1 MQLTSK
7 IIRKFNYNSLAFHLL
22 LSEAPKKYKV
32 YYIPKRGS
40 GFRVIAQPT
49 KELKNVQ
56 RFIVSLLQPV
66 LPVHHKAMAYQY
78 KKSIK
83 DNALLHKDN
92 NYVLKMDFQNFFNKI
107 KPGIFLSKLE
117 DAGLKLEP
125 SDKETLRYLLFWRP
139 GTKKS
144 VTLILSVGA
153 PSSPFISNFVMYD
166 FDKNIDDWCQRNS
179 IVYSRYADDITFSTN
194 TKDLLSSVPKMVKK
208 MLAEHVPGLSINESK
223 TIFTSMA
230 HNRHVTG
237 VTLTSQGK
245 LSIGRD
251 RKRML
256 YAKVHRYSLGLLSS
270 EEINKVRGLITFV
283 NYLEG
288 DFLLRLRKKYGH
300 DLIDKFLKEG
310 NE

>member
-7 IIRKFNYNSLAFHLL
+7 IISKFNYTNLDFHLL
-22 LSEAPKKYKV
+22 LADAPKKYKV
-32 YYIPKRGS
+32 YHIPKRGS
-40 GFRVIAQPT
+40 GFRMIAQPT
-49 KELKNVQ
+49 KELKHVQ
-56 RFIVSLLQPV
+56 RFLVSILEPN

-83 DNALLHKDN
+83 DNALLHSNN

-107 KPGIFLSKLE
+107 KPELFFSKL
-117 DAGLKLEP
+117 ANANITLE
-125 SDKETLRYLLFWRP
+125 SADRAVLRNLLFWRP
-139 GTKKS
+139 GSKRS
-144 VTLILSVGA
+144 ITLILSVGA

-166 FDKNIDDWCQRNS
+166 FDSKIDDWCANNG

-194 TKDLLSSVPKMVKK
+194 TKDLLSSVPKVVKK
-208 MLAEHVPGLSINESK
+208 MLVTYVPGLSINESK

-237 VTLTSQGK
+237 VTLTSEGK

-256 YAKVHRYSLGLLSS
+256 YAKIHKYSLGLLST
-270 EEINKVRGLITFV
+270 EEINKVRGLVTFA

-288 DFLLRLRKKYGH
+288 DFLTRLRKKYGNS
-300 DLIDKFLKEG
+300 LIDKFLKEG
-310 NE
+310 G